1 MLGRN
6 KEKKLTVAC
15 CAGLLGLCA
24 QAMDTSGDTRGVEEC
39 DGSVTEVQG
48 ENLECG
54 EDADARGDD
63 TTGNTAIGNG
73 AKASGPAIVTRTLDY
88 DSFFVK
94 NETTTT
100 ETVFRVDPATGR
112 RVEDA
117 MTVTTTTYHWTEN
130 AGEDCM
136 AAAAD
141 LGLPDSACDQITP
154 GEEIAAMTDEEAEA
168 IVREALSTLSVTR
181 TTYARSEPSWNSRNA
196 AFGNDAD
203 ARGNDS
209 GNVALGG
216 GARAYGHGEDA
227 DDDGEVE
234 RAGNIAIGEGADA
247 RGNGTGNI
255 AIGADARARGNSIA
269 IGSGVRAA
277 NGEIAI
283 GHESMTKVR
292 LGAYNLARHSADIS
306 ANRTAIATNRAS
318 ISTNSANITANTQA
332 ISQNTQA
339 IARLDRGL
347 VDVDTRVS
355 QVAAM
360 AAALSAVPNAV
371 PDGKFFVGVGVGG
384 SEGESA
390 VAVGVSGR
398 LGEERG
404 VHINAGAAASG
415 GDKSVRAGIGW
426 SF

>member
-1 MLGRN
+1 
-6 KEKKLTVAC
+6 
-15 CAGLLGLCA
+15 
-24 QAMDTSGDTRGVEEC
+24 MDTHGVEEC
-39 DGSVTEVQG
+39 DGSVTEFQG

-73 AKASGPAIVTRTLDY
+73 AKASGPAIVTRTIDTAACCRPLD
-88 DSFFVK
+88 FFVK
-94 NETTTT
+94 TETTST
-100 ETVFRVDPATGR
+100 ETVFRVNPTTGR
-112 RVEDA
+112 RVEDT
-117 MTVTTTTYHWTEN
+117 MTVTTTTYHWTES
-130 AGEDCM
+130 AGEDCLAV
-136 AAAAD
+136 AAE
-141 LGLPDSACDQITP
+141 LGLPDSACDHITP
-154 GEEIAAMTDEEAEA
+154 GAEIAANSDEECEA
-168 IVREALSTLSVTR
+168 IVRDALSTLSATR
-181 TTYARSEPSWNSRNA
+181 ATYARSEPSRNSRNA

-216 GARAYGHGEDA
+216 GARAYGHGEDT
-227 DDDGEVE
+227 DGDGEVD

-255 AIGADARARGNSIA
+255 AIGAGARARGDSIA

-283 GHESMTKVR
+283 GHRSMTDVR
-292 LGAYNLARHSADIS
+292 IGAYNLARHSANIS
-306 ANRTAIATNRAS
+306 ANRTAIATNRSS
-318 ISTNSANITANTQA
+318 ISTNRANITANTQA
-332 ISQNTQA
+332 IGQNVQA
-339 IARLDRGL
+339 LARLDRGL
-347 VDVDTRVS
+347 ADVDTRVS

-371 PDGKFFVGVGVGG
+371 PDGKFFIGVGVGG

-390 VAVGVSGR
+390 IAVGVSGR
-398 LGEERG
+398 LGGERG
-404 VHINAGAAASG
+404 VHINAGAAVSG